1 MSASIGSVMYSG
13 LLMLAFALR
22 RVVPLTV
29 GAISIG
35 WFENLK
41 TIERWR
47 RGFEIAS
54 GINLMTVGVYML
66 NESYLL

>member
-1 MSASIGSVMYSG
+1 
-13 LLMLAFALR
+13 LMPLAISK
-22 RVVPLTV
+22 PLTV